1 MSQIFGDTGSSPA
14 LDIETIT
21 GNLGGAIGPDGAFNI
36 NLLGSG
42 NILVTGDP
50 VTFTLTISEVNTSVV
65 TLTGDAGGAVSAD
78 GAGNI
83 DVLGSGNILVTGNPG
98 TNTLTI
104 SEVSTSTVTL
114 TGDSGG
120 AVSPDGAG
128 NIDILAALSDTFNVL
143 DIQSVG
149 DPGTNTITITQ
160 FNTLTGLVSVVGG
173 ATGNIINFPLGGTDA
188 SFIMDISLVATN
200 TANLVSAG
208 YNIFGTIRSV
218 AGVATLVGTPDKI
231 VNEDALMTTGD
242 ANMVAS
248 GNNFQLQYT
257 APVGLN
263 VDLTA
268 KVKYTRQDFL

>member
-1 MSQIFGDTGSSPA
+1 MSQIFADTGSSPA
-14 LDIETIT
+14 ADVETLT
-21 GNLGGAIGPDGAFNI
+21 GNDSVIVGPDGAFNI
-36 NLLGSG
+36 DIVGTG
-42 NILVTGDP
+42 NITTTGNAG
-50 VTFTLTISEVNTSVV
+50 TNTITISELSS
-65 TLTGDAGGAVSAD
+65 SAITFTTD
-78 GAGNI
+78 
-83 DVLGSGNILVTGNPG
+83 D
-98 TNTLTI
+98 TN
-104 SEVSTSTVTL
+104 V
-114 TGDSGG
+114 
-120 AVSPDGAG
+120 VSPDGAG
-128 NIDILAALSDTFNVL
+128 NLNVLAALSDTFNVL

-149 DPGTNTITITQ
+149 DPGTNTITITE
-160 FNTLTGLVSVVGG
+160 FNTLTGLVSIPGG
-173 ATGNIINFPLGGTDA
+173 TTGNIINFDLGLTDA
-188 SFIMDISLVATN
+188 AFIMDISLAGTN
-200 TANLVSAG
+200 TANLVAAG